1 MVWILFLVNMRK
13 RRRRNKVLVS
23 QNLFVWSW
31 LCETRT
37 FLEAGGAKYLLE
49 TLCKL
54 FAYSTLFHYHA
65 GKWWAVFREFY
76 THIHLDLEDGSK
88 RSRVIGLQLC
98 FGFLLQLLNEIF
110 TLFLLMTFQILCI
123 KRLNKF
129 FERLIR
135 TCFIITISQFHN
147 PFAFAVTHYYKKSVF
162 YVFK

>member
-1 MVWILFLVNMRK
+1 MVWILCLVNMRK
-13 RRRRNKVLVS
+13 QRRRNKVLVS

-54 FAYSTLFHYHA
+54 FAYSTLFNYHA

-98 FGFLLQLLNEIF
+98 FGFLLKLLKWNF
-110 TLFLLMTFQILCI
+110 HS
-123 KRLNKF
+123 
-129 FERLIR
+129 
-135 TCFIITISQFHN
+135 ISFDDLPN
-147 PFAFAVTHYYKKSVF
+147 PLYKKAEQVLRKAYQNLF
-162 YVFK
+162 YHYNITVS